1 VINNTLYGNDT
12 AHTGSG
18 EFQMQFNMS
27 NNVFEN
33 NIVYAGSRCLMTSS
47 KSGSVDSHTPEHFL
61 IEG

>member
-12 AHTGSG
+12 AHTASG

-33 NIVYAGSRCLMTSS
+33 NIVYAGSCGLMTF
-47 KSGSVDSHTPEHFL
+47 KQVRVG
-61 IEG
+61 G